1 MGAISYR
8 TKGYGIRRNKNKN
21 WEARKGS
28 AAGWFG
34 KSGRIP
40 VVESEVRGRRV
51 GTAWAWGIDTVIP
64 MRAHETHG
72 EGWDRMDCMRQPKGS
87 AYSLPPDRTAR
98 AENTAKRLSH
108 LNNLAKAIEDKQQF
122 PLCSF
127 VNIL

>member
-1 MGAISYR
+1 MSQ
-8 TKGYGIRRNKNKN
+8 KDHFRRIHGGC
-21 WEARKGS
+21 RL
-28 AAGWFG
+28 
-34 KSGRIP
+34 I
-40 VVESEVRGRRV
+40 EVCLAPKV
-51 GTAWAWGIDTVIP
+51 LMTWGIDTVIP